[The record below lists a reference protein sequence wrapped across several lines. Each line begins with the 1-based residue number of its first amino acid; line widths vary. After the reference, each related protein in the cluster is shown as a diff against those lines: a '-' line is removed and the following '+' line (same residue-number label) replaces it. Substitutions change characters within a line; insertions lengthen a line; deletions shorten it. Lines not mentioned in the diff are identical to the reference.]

1 MKATGIK
8 SILIL
13 GLACA
18 MLFPYSCAN
27 TTTPPSGGPK
37 DTIPPVLLKVVPE
50 NGTTGFPLTGGKVT
64 FTYDEYSVVKTS
76 SEIVVSPPS
85 KRRPTTK
92 VRGKSIVI
100 SFQDTLQPDRTYSI
114 NLGLGIADNNE
125 GNIAPQYVYAFST
138 GDTVD
143 SLYMTGTV
151 VDCRTLEPVKGAIV
165 AVYSDLSDS
174 ACFKTY
180 PDAASRSDQWGFF
193 SLRHIGSGPYR
204 VIAFSD
210 TDNDWFYNADTD
222 NVAFEDSLYTPHE
235 VVRDSIYE
243 LGSFDMKD
251 TLACNARKPMLELRM
266 FKESQSIQYLQRY
279 GRKSDKAGFLKFSAE
294 NVSILGMEWMG
305 IDSNDVVLQYNP
317 TRDSLDFWITS
328 KYNVGDS
335 LILRL
340 DYMKTDSTGVL
351 EPFHETI
358 AMGMPTDSLLLDAE
372 MKRDQDSLFSM
383 KVRQSAETFE
393 HDGVILDAPWPLIE
407 INPDSIL
414 FTCTNPKNQT
424 DTLQLELTKDS
435 TVVTRYILRYRDSL
449 QVGYNY
455 EVTIP
460 EGTFIDMYGKP
471 SKKESF
477 KLALPQSEDL
487 SSITL
492 VLSDVD
498 GRYIVELLGAD
509 KKNAQRTFTVEND
522 CTLQFKY
529 LKAGN
534 FAIRIAQDPNRN
546 GAFDMGNLLERRQ
559 PERVVFYRFSQGTD
573 LLELPERT
581 DLEQEI
587 NIKDLFVR

>member
-1 MKATGIK
+1 MKVTGLK
-8 SILIL
+8 SLLIL
-13 GLACA
+13 GFACA

-37 DTIPPVLLKVVPE
+37 DTLPPVLLKVAPE

-64 FTYDEYSVVKTS
+64 FTYDEYSVVKTA

-114 NLGLGIADNNE
+114 NLGQGIADNNE
-125 GNIAPQYVYAFST
+125 GNLAPQYVYAFST

-143 SLYMTGTV
+143 SMYVTGSV

-165 AVYSDLSDS
+165 AVYSDQSDS

-180 PDAASRSDQWGFF
+180 PDAAARSDQWGFF
-193 SLRHIGSGPYR
+193 SLRHIGTGPYR

-222 NVAFEDSLYTPHE
+222 NVAFEDSLYTPTE
-235 VVRDSIYE
+235 VVRDTVYE

-251 TLACNARKPMLELRM
+251 TLACTSRKPMLELRM

-294 NVSILGMEWMG
+294 NVRIIGMEWMG
-305 IDSNDVVLQYNP
+305 IDSNAVALQYSP

-335 LILRL
+335 LLLRL
-340 DYMKTDSTGVL
+340 DYMKSDSTGVL
-351 EPFHETI
+351 VPFHETV

-372 MKRDQDSLFSM
+372 FKRDQDSLFTM
-383 KVRQSAETFE
+383 KVSQSAETFE
-393 HDGVILDAPWPLIE
+393 QEGAILDAPWPVLQIH
-407 INPDSIL
+407 PDSIL
-414 FTCTNPKNQT
+414 FTRTNPKNQT
-424 DTLQLELTKDS
+424 DTLQLDLSQDS
-435 TVVTRYILRYRDSL
+435 TNIRRYILRYRDTL

-455 EVTIP
+455 EVTLP
-460 EGTFIDMYGKP
+460 QGTFIDMYGKP
-471 SKKESF
+471 SKKETF
-477 KLALPQSEDL
+477 KLALPQSEEL

-492 VLSDVD
+492 VLSGVD
-498 GRYIVELLGAD
+498 SRYIVELLGGD
-509 KKNAQRTFTVEND
+509 KKNAQRTFNIEND
-522 CTLQFKY
+522 CTLVCKY

-534 FAIRIAQDPNRN
+534 FAIRIAHDPNHN

-559 PERVVFYRFSQGTD
+559 PERVMFYRFSQGTD

-587 NIKDLFVR
+587 NIKELFGR